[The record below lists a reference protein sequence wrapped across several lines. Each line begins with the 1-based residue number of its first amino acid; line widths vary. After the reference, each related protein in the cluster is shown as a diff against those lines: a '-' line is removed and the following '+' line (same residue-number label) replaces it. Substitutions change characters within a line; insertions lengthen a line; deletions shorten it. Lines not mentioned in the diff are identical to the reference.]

1 MFYSSDDEKCYN
13 NHQSEINLCENS
25 DNEYFSIEKSIVKP
39 LPYKPAR
46 ISYSCRSIDTNQK
59 LNDYNY
65 YDLDLE
71 HLIKSA
77 ENIQNLNFD
86 ELLQYNYIAENIHK
100 SRDKHYKKYESSR
113 ITNNTTERRS
123 FTSMPKPMPKPK
135 INTTL
140 PRSKWIPNGKVKHVN
155 PSLYRSSSSFNTK
168 NPMNRSTSSFNKSC
182 DKSSTSKLNWK
193 PLGNVRPKSAIFYRS
208 MSDLKK
214 AEDLPQPVKKV
225 PAQDPKD
232 VGNGWRPTLKIDR
245 NEKIYFTYEDV
256 VPPVDE
262 KATAKKIEDIKD
274 VGNGW
279 KPAYKQKLENFF
291 KTDPGYIRNTVSSQS
306 THKLENTA
314 KTLDPKSKTLDSK
327 DLGNGWKPT
336 YKVKKKN
343 IKFQMFAKPPVPAPS
358 LANKKESDIKK
369 EPSKKWAPTSKL
381 KAVHPN
387 TWVPEAKPETKAPV
401 NSRQSKLAKYKQRI
415 NMLTSTPNMSMDI
428 ENKPNE
434 EPVNESIIRNE
445 EEIIDRQSRPS
456 KNGSFQ
462 RSSINQGS
470 IIRNEEEIIDRQ
482 SRSSKNGSFQRG
494 SINQDVEQKNS
505 RLLEKSLPAS
515 LTRQTR
521 KSVSSS
527 ENVSIAKGSTNGSN
541 LAMSKNGNLETSKQ
555 SLPENRSAQSVK
567 VNEVEDLNEKIS
579 DSVLEKSEDILKEQS
594 VANENSGS

>member
-1 MFYSSDDEKCYN
+1 MDEK
-13 NHQSEINLCENS
+13 
-25 DNEYFSIEKSIVKP
+25 V
-39 LPYKPAR
+39 
-46 ISYSCRSIDTNQK
+46 
-59 LNDYNY
+59 
-65 YDLDLE
+65 
-71 HLIKSA
+71 
-77 ENIQNLNFD
+77 
-86 ELLQYNYIAENIHK
+86 
-100 SRDKHYKKYESSR
+100 
-113 ITNNTTERRS
+113 
-123 FTSMPKPMPKPK
+123 
-135 INTTL
+135 
-140 PRSKWIPNGKVKHVN
+140 
-155 PSLYRSSSSFNTK
+155 
-168 NPMNRSTSSFNKSC
+168 
-182 DKSSTSKLNWK
+182 
-193 PLGNVRPKSAIFYRS
+193 
-208 MSDLKK
+208 
-214 AEDLPQPVKKV
+214 
-225 PAQDPKD
+225 
-232 VGNGWRPTLKIDR
+232 
-245 NEKIYFTYEDV
+245 
-256 VPPVDE
+256 
-262 KATAKKIEDIKD
+262 TAKKIEDIKD

-387 TWVPEAKPETKAPV
+387 TWMPEAKPETKAPV

-445 EEIIDRQSRPS
+445 EEIIDRQSR
-456 KNGSFQ
+456 
-462 RSSINQGS
+462 
-470 IIRNEEEIIDRQ
+470 
-482 SRSSKNGSFQRG
+482 SSKNGFFQRG

-505 RLLEKSLPAS
+505 RLLEKLPAS

-527 ENVSIAKGSTNGSN
+527 ENVSIAKGSANGSS